1 MPCGVV
7 TPLDLKDLKALKAL
21 KDFKDLIDF
30 IDLINPHSYLLV
42 HSYL

>member
-7 TPLDLKDLKALKAL
+7 TPLDLKDLKDF

>member
-7 TPLDLKDLKALKAL
+7 TPLDLKDLKALKDF

>member
-7 TPLDLKDLKALKAL
+7 TPLDLKDLKALK
-21 KDFKDLIDF
+21 DFKDLIDFIDF